1 MLQLI
6 LYSANLLNSLV
17 SSKSFLWHSQGFLY
31 VVSCHLQIVTV
42 LLLPFQFYLFI
53 FFFVIAV
60 VRTSNTMLNKSG
72 EVGHLCLL
80 LDLCLLP
87 ERKCFQ
93 LFTTEYD
100 ISYGLVIYGLSYV
113 ELYSHCFVEWFLS

>member
-1 MLQLI
+1 MASSGFSICSIMSSTNSDSFTSSFSI
-6 LYSANLLNSLV
+6 L
-17 SSKSFLWHSQGFLY
+17 
-31 VVSCHLQIVTV
+31 
-42 LLLPFQFYLFI
+42 FY
-53 FFFVIAV
+53 FFMIAV
-60 VRTSNTMLNKSG
+60 IRTSNTMLNKSG